1 MLASD
6 RALSFKAMTFDE
18 TPLFSFGEVLETA
31 SESIR
36 EMPIKAEQ
44 IKDLERA
51 FAEAGIATVQSQRE
65 IVASCV
71 VRPFGSLGDLLA
83 KDYRPILKRIEER
96 RAPVQQ
102 QGGSAWDNREGDTW
116 IDKL

>member
-1 MLASD
+1 
-6 RALSFKAMTFDE
+6 MTFDE
-18 TPLFSFGEVLETA
+18 TPLFSFGDVPETA

-36 EMPIKAEQ
+36 EMPIKADQ
-44 IKDLERA
+44 VQDLERA
-51 FAEAGIATVQSQRE
+51 FAEAAMSTAQSQRE

-71 VRPFGSLGDLLA
+71 VRPFESLNDLLA

-96 RAPVQQ
+96 RAPIQRS
-102 QGGSAWDNREGDTW
+102 GGSAWDNREGDTW

>member
-1 MLASD
+1 
-6 RALSFKAMTFDE
+6 MTFDE
-18 TPLFSFGEVLETA
+18 TPLFSFGEVPETT

-44 IKDLERA
+44 LMDLERA
-51 FAEAGIATVQSQRE
+51 FSESGVATMQSQRE
-65 IVASCV
+65 IIASCV
-71 VRPFGSLGDLLA
+71 VRPFESLSDLLA

-96 RAPVQQ
+96 RTPVQRPV
-102 QGGSAWDNREGDTW
+102 GSAWDTREEDTW